1 MVTVIDRLIVN
12 VDRLSQSAE
21 LTLQLRDLL
30 CEATVFSLQRL
41 YFLTHVIH
49 PYTYCT
55 VSVSQ
60 TNVEF
65 PRPFALWPGH
75 MSLALASKL
84 KSLAVALDVV
94 LWNATSAIEAATRH
108 YRLEFIVPF
117 HVSVV
122 VNLFSVLASNVP
134 CILLGFASFGL
145 DFKRITDKLSI
156 FYNIT
161 TLKPNSERHTFTA
174 RVGENLRTH

>member
-1 MVTVIDRLIVN
+1 MMMVTVIDRLIVN

-41 YFLTHVIH
+41 YFLTHIH
-49 PYTYCT
+49 PYTYT

-94 LWNATSAIEAATRH
+94 L
-108 YRLEFIVPF
+108 
-117 HVSVV
+117 
-122 VNLFSVLASNVP
+122 
-134 CILLGFASFGL
+134 
-145 DFKRITDKLSI
+145 
-156 FYNIT
+156 
-161 TLKPNSERHTFTA
+161 
-174 RVGENLRTH
+174 

>member
-41 YFLTHVIH
+41 YFLTHIH
-49 PYTYCT
+49 PYTHT

-65 PRPFALWPGH
+65 PRPFALRPGH
-75 MSLALASKL
+75 MSLASKL